1 MWYDWAVLARP
12 STSSDLALQ
21 PTLSETVEAAGEPE
35 STPAAEAQSR
45 VTQRLGRFL
54 LLRSLGEGGM
64 GMVFAAYDEQ
74 LDRKVAVKLL
84 HPRGLEQGMQRQR
97 VLREAQAMARV
108 SHPNVVHVYDV
119 GELGSQIF
127 IAMEYVEG
135 MTLADWQQ
143 KRPGSWREILAL
155 YRQAGKGLLA
165 AHQAGLVHR
174 DFKPENVLVDKEGCA
189 RVADFGLARLQ
200 GEPTPELRPPAPR
213 ISQPVLQSPL
223 TATGTLSGTPGYMS
237 PEQFRCEPADSRS
250 DQFSFCVALYEALYH
265 QRPFTGE
272 TIAEVAAEVLAGR
285 LRPVP
290 VDTLVPIEIA
300 SALARGLAI
309 APDQRFPT
317 LKELLDALDIEGESD
332 PAGARTAR
340 VRFSAIV
347 GIVTVLV
354 AIVSLNRS
362 RQVASTMG
370 ELTIVMGLV
379 ALMFVAIITTYR
391 KSLLSNSFHRGLT
404 LLTLSCVIIQF
415 SMRLM
420 AWHLGID
427 ILKYYPLDLLLLAGT
442 FLLYAVQYMSSLW
455 GFVAL
460 PVVCA
465 LAAAHWPKY
474 AHLLSN
480 LVYTMVPMAFIYSWF
495 ALSNRP
501 RKSVPA
507 PERKWP
513 PSARL
518 NSK

>member
-1 MWYDWAVLARP
+1 MCYDCAVSARLSSP
-12 STSSDLALQ
+12 SGLALQ
-21 PTLSETVEAAGEPE
+21 PALSETMEAAAGSE
-35 STPAAEAQSR
+35 SEPAAPERAR

-54 LLRSLGEGGM
+54 LLRALGEGGM
-64 GMVFAAYDEQ
+64 GTVFAAYDEQ

-84 HPRGLEQGMQRQR
+84 HPRGLEQETQRQR

-135 MTLADWQQ
+135 MTLSDWQQ
-143 KRPGSWREILAL
+143 KQSGSWRQLLAL

-165 AHQAGLVHR
+165 AHQTGLVHR
-174 DFKPENVLVDKEGCA
+174 DFKPDNVLVDKEGCA

-265 QRPFTGE
+265 QRPFKGE

-285 LRPVP
+285 LLPP
-290 VDTLVPIEIA
+290 PADTLVPIEIA
-300 SALARGLAI
+300 KALARGLAV
-309 APDQRFPT
+309 APDQRFPS
-317 LKELLDALDIEGESD
+317 LQELLAALDIDGERD
-332 PAGARTAR
+332 PAGARVVR
-340 VRFSAIV
+340 VRFSV
-347 GIVTVLV
+347 
-354 AIVSLNRS
+354 IVSIVSVL
-362 RQVASTMG
+362 MG
-370 ELTIVMGLV
+370 TTAILRPGGLSIKLSELTAIMGLV
-379 ALMFVAIITTYR
+379 VLMLVVIIAAYR
-391 KSLLSNSFHRGLT
+391 RSLFNNSFHRGLT
-404 LLTLSCVIIQF
+404 LFALCGAVILF
-415 SMRLM
+415 SIRAM

-427 ILKYYPLDLLLLAGT
+427 ILRYYPLDLLFLAGT
-442 FLLYAVQYMSSLW
+442 FALFALQYMPPLW

-460 PVVCA
+460 FIPAA
-465 LAAAHWPKY
+465 LAAAHWPQY
-474 AHLLSN
+474 AHFIANFIYVTIPLG
-480 LVYTMVPMAFIYSWF
+480 FIYSWF
-495 ALSNRP
+495 SISSRP
-501 RKSVPA
+501 RDTAPA

-513 PSARL
+513 SSARL